1 MRPSVTAVIISFNEE
16 AKIGRCLDSLRGV
29 VDEIFVLDSGSVD
42 RTKDICLSRGAR
54 VVTEPFRGYIAQK
67 NAALDHAR
75 TDWVL
80 SLDAD
85 EELSPSLA
93 ESIRSALEA
102 PAADAFEMNRRSEYC
117 GRFVRRS
124 GWYPDRKIRLFRRS
138 LGRWTG
144 VDPHDRFEPAPGAVI
159 ARLKGDLL
167 HRYVA
172 TEAEHES
179 KVRRFAVIA
188 ARAMHAGG
196 RDAGWPTIL
205 LKTVNGFLRAYLWH
219 LGFLEGRTGFAIA
232 RFAALEKFLKYRE
245 LRRLVRTKAGG

>member
-1 MRPSVTAVIISFNEE
+1 MRPRVTAVIIAFNEE
-16 AKIGRCLDSLRGV
+16 AKIGRCLDSVRGV

-42 RTKDICLSRGAR
+42 RTKEICLSHGAR
-54 VVTEPFRGYIAQK
+54 VLTEPFRGYIAQK

-85 EELSPSLA
+85 EELSPELA
-93 ESIRSALEA
+93 ANMRAALES
-102 PAADAFEMNRRSEYC
+102 PAADAFEVNRLSEYC

-124 GWYPDRKIRLFRRS
+124 GWYPDRKFRLFRRS

-144 VDPHDRFEPAPGAVI
+144 VDPHDRFAPSPTART

-172 TEAEHES
+172 SEAEHEA
-179 KVRRFAVIA
+179 KVRRFAAIA
-188 ARAMHAGG
+188 ARAMHEGG
-196 RDAGWPTIL
+196 RDVGWPMIL
-205 LKTVNGFLRAYLWH
+205 LKTVNGFFRAYVWH
-219 LGFLEGRTGFAIA
+219 LGCLEGRAGFSIA
-232 RFAALEKFLKYRE
+232 RFAAMEKFLKYRA
-245 LRRLVRTKAGG
+245 LRRLVRERRAG